1 MDEEI
6 DEEYQ
11 VPFKHKKKKH
21 HAKEG
26 NGSAKGLAEKPDVEV
41 AEEEVP
47 PTPAQLAAESLDG
60 GEGGPLQQVG
70 SFSTKKLR
78 RKLAE
83 YTEEYQFLSPDISHA
98 AVARRIELW
107 RLQRVLQDILD
118 AREEIVEVTVPRSPM
133 GHPYVVGPRSFEPG
147 VYKLRASVASYLL
160 WLIGES
166 QRVELQRL
174 QQNSKNIDLGT
185 IGERA
190 KQIHAAIT
198 RE

>member
-98 AVARRIELW
+98 AVARRDRRGDRPALP
-107 RLQRVLQDILD
+107 D
-118 AREEIVEVTVPRSPM
+118 
-133 GHPYVVGPRSFEPG
+133 GPPLCGGSQ
-147 VYKLRASVASYLL
+147 VLRAR
-160 WLIGES
+160 G
-166 QRVELQRL
+166 LQA
-174 QQNSKNIDLGT
+174 QGFGSKLPPMVN
-185 IGERA
+185 R
-190 KQIHAAIT
+190 
-198 RE
+198 